1 MATSRSLSIV
11 AVVCATAFF
20 GVLNASAVTVVVPEL
35 GREWSVAP
43 DRLGWVMTGFLLT
56 YGVAIPIY
64 GRLSDRWG
72 ADRLYLLGLGLFS
85 AGSLACGLA
94 PSFDALLGARVLQ
107 ALGGAAFPGL
117 GMTLATRAVPE
128 QQRGVALGAIAA
140 TMGVGS
146 AVGPLLGG
154 LLADLWSWRVLF
166 MASAGAL
173 MLVPIGVRV
182 LPRQPRGSLSIDL
195 LGGAGLAATIAGALL
210 ALSFGGT
217 YGWHS
222 APTLVAGAV
231 SLVAALSW
239 HHRQRTAPEPFVP
252 AALLRNRGFRRVVLV
267 GFLASA
273 ANLAALVGFP
283 LLLAGAN
290 EASSLQ
296 IAWVMLPGA
305 VGTAVMGVVAGRLT
319 DAIGGRRPILVGV
332 SALAG
337 VMILASAWA
346 GVSLGAMAV
355 CAGLLGFGFALV
367 NTPLSA
373 TLARLVEPDELA
385 LALSLNVM
393 AFFVGG
399 SFGTTALLGIASFDA
414 GTSAAGIASGF
425 SAAFGWLVVPMV
437 VALGLAWGL
446 PRGAR

>member
-1 MATSRSLSIV
+1 
-11 AVVCATAFF
+11 
-20 GVLNASAVTVVVPEL
+20 
-35 GREWSVAP
+35 
-43 DRLGWVMTGFLLT
+43 
-56 YGVAIPIY
+56 
-64 GRLSDRWG
+64 
-72 ADRLYLLGLGLFS
+72 
-85 AGSLACGLA
+85 
-94 PSFDALLGARVLQ
+94 
-107 ALGGAAFPGL
+107 
-117 GMTLATRAVPE
+117 
-128 QQRGVALGAIAA
+128 
-140 TMGVGS
+140 
-146 AVGPLLGG
+146 
-154 LLADLWSWRVLF
+154 
-166 MASAGAL
+166 
-173 MLVPIGVRV
+173 
-182 LPRQPRGSLSIDL
+182 
-195 LGGAGLAATIAGALL
+195 
-210 ALSFGGT
+210 
-217 YGWHS
+217 
-222 APTLVAGAV
+222 
-231 SLVAALSW
+231 
-239 HHRQRTAPEPFVP
+239 
-252 AALLRNRGFRRVVLV
+252 VVLV